1 MKVLVTGAAGQLGY
15 DVCKKLDMDGVENK
29 GIDIADCDLTDER
42 AVTEAVN
49 GYGPTHVVHCAA
61 YTAVDKAE
69 SEKELCR
76 RVNVDGTAY
85 IARACAKDGAEMIY
99 FSTDYVF
106 DGFSKE
112 TPWEVD
118 DPKEPV
124 NTYGQTKY
132 DGELAVQNE
141 LERYYIMRISWVFGL
156 NGNNFIKTM
165 LQLAKE
171 KDEINVVD
179 DQIGAPTW
187 TRHTASLVAD
197 MLGSGKYGVY
207 HTPNMGECSWY
218 RFAKEIFEDAGV
230 DVKVNPV
237 SSSQYPTLAA
247 RPKNS
252 RLSVRS
258 LDEAGFA
265 RLPYYRDALREYL
278 EEFLD

>member
-1 MKVLVTGAAGQLGY
+1 MKVLVTGVAGQLGY

-29 GIDIADCDLTDER
+29 GIDIADCDLTDGR
-42 AVTEAVN
+42 AVMDAVS

-69 SEKELCR
+69 SEKALCR
-76 RVNVDGTAY
+76 CVNVDGTAH
-85 IARACAKDGAEMIY
+85 IARACAKAGAEMMY

-106 DGFSKE
+106 DGVSKE

-118 DPKEPV
+118 DPKKPI

-132 DGELAVQNE
+132 DGELAVQDA

-165 LQLAKE
+165 LRLAKE
-171 KDEINVVD
+171 RDELSVVD

-187 TRHTASLVAD
+187 TRHTANLVAD
-197 MLGSGKYGVY
+197 MLKSGKYGVY
-207 HTPNMGECSWY
+207 HAPNMGVCSWY
-218 RFAKEIFEDAGV
+218 QFAKEIFEDAGV
-230 DVKVNPV
+230 DVKVNPIP
-237 SSSQYPTLAA
+237 SSQYPVPAA

-265 RLPYYRDALREYL
+265 RLPHYRDALREYL
-278 EEFLD
+278 LQLLK